1 MDMDFLFLTYY
12 LSSSGIK
19 ALTKLRILCYN
30 MILAIFLSIYMRYTL
45 NLKLFI
51 FRFSTDSHGGVGT
64 VIMLIFLSVGK
75 ESPAM

>member
-1 MDMDFLFLTYY
+1 
-12 LSSSGIK
+12 
-19 ALTKLRILCYN
+19 